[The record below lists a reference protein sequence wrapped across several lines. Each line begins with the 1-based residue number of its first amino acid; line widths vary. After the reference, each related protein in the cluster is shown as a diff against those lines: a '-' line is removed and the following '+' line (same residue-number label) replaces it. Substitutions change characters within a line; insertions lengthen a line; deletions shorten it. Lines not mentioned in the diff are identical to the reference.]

1 VPDSGFGKMEDAGG
15 FEAMV
20 REVVE
25 FLHREKKIHSTDIGH
40 ITLTAHSGG
49 YNAVSAIVA
58 NGGLNDH
65 ITDVLLFDAS
75 YGGLER
81 YADWISAGKNR
92 RLVSIFTAH
101 LAPANFELLTL
112 LKKAGTKY
120 DLTMEKDLTDAFLK
134 QREALFIHTEDLAHD
149 DVMAKRD
156 YFARFLAT
164 GDLPSR

>member
-1 VPDSGFGKMEDAGG
+1 V
-15 FEAMV
+15 
-20 REVVE
+20 
-25 FLHREKKIHSTDIGH
+25 
-40 ITLTAHSGG
+40 
-49 YNAVSAIVA
+49 
-58 NGGLNDH
+58 
-65 ITDVLLFDAS
+65 
-75 YGGLER
+75 
-81 YADWISAGKNR
+81 
-92 RLVSIFTAH
+92 
-101 LAPANFELLTL
+101 LTL